1 MKQANF
7 SANAED
13 AKLRVKDYNKLD
25 NFIKEDDDD
34 EEKSSTNIYESDD
47 EEKNCTKTTFKNNSR
62 EEQLKLIPALDK
74 SSIEMCKLKESC
86 LSGQSEFETSRE
98 MGYQELE
105 EKYLHY
111 KKTAQ

>member
-1 MKQANF
+1 MKMANYN
-7 SANAED
+7 STDGLIKSVNYNTND
-13 AKLRVKDYNKLD
+13 QDVRNRAKDHSKLESL
-25 NFIKEDDDD
+25 IKEDLNDD

-62 EEQLKLIPALDK
+62 EEQLKLIPSLDK

-98 MGYQELE
+98 MGF
-105 EKYLHY
+105 
-111 KKTAQ
+111 